1 MKVLLNCDLG
11 EGEAAETSDAL
22 LECIDLANIACGG
35 HAGDEE
41 MMRRVVRAAR
51 GRGVQAGA
59 HPGWPDRESF
69 GRGVVEVRA
78 EDLSRLL
85 SEQVG
90 ALQRVVRAE
99 GGAVGHVKLHGVLS
113 CLCDERTDL
122 AEACVDWMEA
132 ELEGASL
139 VVGAGGLL
147 HAVAEARGVPLLR
160 EICADRGYAGEALL
174 VPRGEAGESIGGA
187 AEVERRMR
195 EWLATGFL
203 EVGGG
208 TQWLVEAETV
218 GVTGDFL
225 GSVEIL
231 RVVREMLGE
240 KAET

>member
-1 MKVLLNCDLG
+1 M
-11 EGEAAETSDAL
+11 
-22 LECIDLANIACGG
+22 
-35 HAGDEE
+35 
-41 MMRRVVRAAR
+41 
-51 GRGVQAGA
+51 
-59 HPGWPDRESF
+59 
-69 GRGVVEVRA
+69 
-78 EDLSRLL
+78 
-85 SEQVG
+85 
-90 ALQRVVRAE
+90 
-99 GGAVGHVKLHGVLS
+99 
-113 CLCDERTDL
+113 
-122 AEACVDWMEA
+122 
-132 ELEGASL
+132 
-139 VVGAGGLL
+139 
-147 HAVAEARGVPLLR
+147 R